1 MKKTAKIAAWTA
13 LASIALLV
21 TLVLVWLNRPV
32 VRPTPPPMT
41 VSFIAAP
48 FPPGPPNLERRVF
61 LDANASTPA
70 QVLVMLARTIP
81 CTLKLDPRVQRPVTL
96 RVSNVT
102 ARTALSAIC
111 ESIGCRWQLVD
122 ATLRVDPAEPPPPIP
137 RSEVFEQKLRTP
149 LPDLDFKRV
158 PFQDAVN
165 AIVRQS
171 GIDMTVEKVDPKTP
185 VTVDVSGEPP
195 LQALMK
201 VVRAAGWR
209 YVTMGSVSWQG
220 DRPTMRFTPDSKLE

>member
-1 MKKTAKIAAWTA
+1 MTAF
-13 LASIALLV
+13 
-21 TLVLVWLNRPV
+21 
-32 VRPTPPPMT
+32 
-41 VSFIAAP
+41 FIAAAS
-48 FPPGPPNLERRVF
+48 FGPPDLERRVF

-70 QVLVMLARTIP
+70 
-81 CTLKLDPRVQRPVTL
+81 
-96 RVSNVT
+96 
-102 ARTALSAIC
+102 
-111 ESIGCRWQLVD
+111 
-122 ATLRVDPAEPPPPIP
+122 
-137 RSEVFEQKLRTP
+137 

-158 PFQDAVN
+158 PFRDALS
-165 AIVRQS
+165 AIARQS
-171 GIDMTVEKVDPKTP
+171 GIDLIVEKVDPMTP